1 MDKALNMGK
10 SSATGSFQLLIGVVA
25 STVIMALGTLILGIL
40 LKREELGL
48 YGVALIPSSMINF
61 FRDWGVNAAMTKQI
75 ASLRGAGRESEIH
88 DVIVSGIVFE
98 VISGAILAIACFGV
112 ADILASFLKM
122 PEASALISIMSVSIF
137 AGAIIA
143 AAGSIFIGFEKMKL
157 NSLATILQ
165 AVVKTAIGPILV
177 VLGFGVFG
185 AIIGAA
191 ASILAGGAIGIVIVY
206 FVLFRPLRKLKVGRC
221 DIRKNLKSM
230 LSYGAPLMVSNTVI
244 GLLPLLFA
252 FLMAPIA
259 GTSLM
264 GDYYAATYFTVL
276 LTFFTIPIATALF
289 PTFAKVNPQK
299 EPELL
304 KTMFASSVKYTS
316 VIVVPATMIIMTL
329 ANPIVNTLWP
339 GKFPYAPL
347 FLALSVIL
355 YFYVTV
361 GNVSL
366 GTLMVGLGETR
377 WLMIQSFLSLAFC
390 VPIVLFMFVFS
401 GTLSPLLGVL
411 VGILGILL
419 SSVPGTIWGL
429 IWVWRRYK
437 VKADFRVSAKILAA
451 STIAAVATYLFL
463 GVFSVAPLMRLV
475 VGFLLFLLVYLA
487 SAPLIGAINQ
497 TDVDNLRTMFSG
509 LGIVSKVLEIP
520 LRFVEIP
527 LAMRNRKTQ
536 RFAKDSASATPQ
548 PPTPPSA
555 GNP

>member
-1 MDKALNMGK
+1 MDKAANMGK
-10 SSATGSFQLLIGVVA
+10 SSATGSFQLLIGVVG

-48 YGVALIPSSMINF
+48 YGVALIPSSMINY

-75 ASLRGAGRESEIH
+75 ASLRAANRESEIH

-98 VISGAILAIACFGV
+98 VISGAILAIACFAVSG
-112 ADILASFLKM
+112 ILASFLKM
-122 PEASALISIMSVSIF
+122 PEASTLISIMSVSIF

-143 AAGSIFIGFEKMKL
+143 ATGSIFVGFEKMNL
-157 NSLATILQ
+157 SSLATILQ

-177 VLGFGVFG
+177 ILGFGVFG

-191 ASILAGGAIGIVIVY
+191 ASILAGGAIGFVIVY
-206 FVLFRPLRKLKVGRC
+206 FVLFRPMRKLKVGRI
-221 DIRKNLKSM
+221 DLRKNLKSM
-230 LSYGAPLMVSNTVI
+230 LSYGAPLMVSNTVV

-259 GTSLM
+259 GASLM
-264 GDYYAATYFTVL
+264 GDYYAASYFMIL

-304 KTMFASSVKYTS
+304 KTVFASSVKYTS
-316 VIVVPATMIIMTL
+316 VLVIPATLIVMTL
-329 ANPIVNTLWP
+329 SNPIVNTLWP

-347 FLALSVIL
+347 MLTLSVIINL
-355 YFYVTV
+355 YVVV

-366 GTLMVGLGETR
+366 GSLMTGLGETK
-377 WLMIQSFLSLAFC
+377 WLMIQSLLSLVFSL
-390 VPIVLFMFVFS
+390 PIVLVLFLFS
-401 GTLSPLLGVL
+401 GTLSP
-411 VGILGILL
+411 ILGILIGIFGILL
-419 SSVPGTIWGL
+419 SNVPGMIWGL

-437 VKADFRVSAKILAA
+437 VKADFLASAKILVA
-451 STIAAVATYLFL
+451 SIIAAVATYLAL
-463 GVFSVAPLMRLV
+463 GVFSVAPLIKLV
-475 VGFLLFLLVYLA
+475 VGCLLFLVVYLM

-497 TDVDNLRTMFSG
+497 TDVNNLRAMFSG

-536 RFAKDSASATPQ
+536 GFAEDSGATS
-548 PPTPPSA
+548 PPPKPPST
-555 GNP
+555 NTS

>member
-1 MDKALNMGK
+1 MDKAANMGK
-10 SSATGSFQLLIGVVA
+10 SSATGSFQLLIGVVG

-48 YGVALIPSSMINF
+48 YGVALIPSSMINY

-75 ASLRGAGRESEIH
+75 ASLRAANRESEIH

-98 VISGAILAIACFGV
+98 VISGAILTIACFTV
-112 ADILASFLKM
+112 AGILASFLKM
-122 PEASALISIMSVSIF
+122 PEASTLISIMSVSIF

-143 AAGSIFIGFEKMKL
+143 ATGSIFVGFEKMNL

-185 AIIGAA
+185 AIVGAA
-191 ASILAGGAIGIVIVY
+191 TSILAGGAIGFVIVY
-206 FVLFRPLRKLKVGRC
+206 FALFRPISKLKVGRI
-221 DIRKNLKSM
+221 DLPKNLKSM
-230 LSYGAPLMVSNTVI
+230 LSYGAPLMVSNTVV
-244 GLLPLLFA
+244 GLLPLLLA

-259 GTSLM
+259 GASLM
-264 GDYYAATYFTVL
+264 GDYYAASYFTIL

-304 KTMFASSVKYTS
+304 KTVFASSVKYTS
-316 VIVVPATMIIMTL
+316 VLVIPATMIIMTL
-329 ANPIVNTLWP
+329 SNPIVNTLWP

-347 FLALSVIL
+347 MLTLSVIINL
-355 YFYVTV
+355 YVV
-361 GNVSL
+361 IGNVSL
-366 GTLMVGLGETR
+366 GSLMTGLGETK
-377 WLMIQSFLSLAFC
+377 WLMIQSLLSLVFSL
-390 VPIVLFMFVFS
+390 PIVLVLFLFS

-411 VGILGILL
+411 IGILGILL
-419 SSVPGTIWGL
+419 SNVPGMIWGL

-437 VKADFRVSAKILAA
+437 VKADFLASAKILVA
-451 STIAAVATYLFL
+451 SGIAAVATYLCL
-463 GVFSVAPLMRLV
+463 GFFSVAPLIKLV
-475 VGFLLFLLVYLA
+475 VGCLLFLVVYLA

-497 TDVDNLRTMFSG
+497 TDVNNLRAMFSG

-527 LAMRNRKTQ
+527 LAARNRKNQ
-536 RFAKDSASATPQ
+536 RFAEDSGATS
-548 PPTPPSA
+548 PPPKPPST
-555 GNP
+555 NTS

>member
-1 MDKALNMGK
+1 MDKAANMGK
-10 SSATGSFQLLIGVVA
+10 SSATGSFQLLIGVVG

-75 ASLRGAGRESEIH
+75 ASLRAANRESEIH

-98 VISGAILAIACFGV
+98 VISGAILALACFGV
-112 ADILASFLKM
+112 AGILASFLKM
-122 PEASALISIMSVSIF
+122 PEASTLISVMSVSIF

-143 AAGSIFIGFEKMKL
+143 ATGSIFVGFEKMNL

-177 VLGFGVFG
+177 ILGFGVFG

-191 ASILAGGAIGIVIVY
+191 TSILAGGAIGFVIVY
-206 FVLFRPLRKLKVGRC
+206 FALFRPLRKLKVGRC
-221 DIRKNLKSM
+221 AIRKNLKSM
-230 LSYGAPLMVSNTVI
+230 LAYGAPLMVSNTVV

-259 GTSLM
+259 GASLM
-264 GDYYAATYFTVL
+264 GDYYAAAYFTVL

-304 KTMFASSVKYTS
+304 KTVFVSSVKYTS
-316 VIVVPATMIIMTL
+316 VLVIPATMIIMTL
-329 ANPIVNTLWP
+329 SNPIVNTLWP
-339 GKFPYAPL
+339 GKFPSAPL
-347 FLALSVIL
+347 FLALSVIINL
-355 YFYVTV
+355 YVVV

-366 GTLMVGLGETR
+366 GSLMTGLGETK
-377 WLMIQSFLSLAFC
+377 WLMIQSLLSLAFSL
-390 VPIVLFMFVFS
+390 PIVLFLLLFS
-401 GTLSPLLGVL
+401 ETLSPPLGVL
-411 VGILGILL
+411 IGILGILL
-419 SSVPGTIWGL
+419 SNVPGMIWGL

-437 VKADFRVSAKILAA
+437 VKADFLASAKILLA
-451 STIAAVATYLFL
+451 SGIAAVATYLCL
-463 GVFSVAPLMRLV
+463 GVFSVAPLIKLV
-475 VGFLLFLLVYLA
+475 VGCLLFLVVYLA

-497 TDVDNLRTMFSG
+497 TDVDNLRAMFSG
-509 LGIVSKVLEIP
+509 LGIVSKALEIP
-520 LRFVEIP
+520 LRFVEFP
-527 LAMRNRKTQ
+527 LAVRNRKN
-536 RFAKDSASATPQ
+536 PP

-555 GNP
+555 NTS